1 MGSRNS
7 AFKLLGE
14 TFLPTPTSLVA
25 QGCGSFLVAKI
36 HPHAGS
42 SCAAQKCRKLTML
55 AHVNNA
61 CHYCHVD
68 YIHKLIRPIGNVNEM
83 PSKLRLYR
91 TMHFTDLFIED
102 DGIEFLDHGTGSK
115 FTQVATTTGTGTLRQ
130 LCRVLGKLDGRI
142 ANFLLQVGQFVLRFG
157 TTPYQNVRRGC
168 LGGETFQET
177 LHIVEQSHGKG
188 RVARRHGGRSMVM
201 VVVVEMYPWCHYI
214 RQRRKGMTRRG
225 NAHHHNGNITT
236 PPPSKHQGDEM
247 NAKHLLLI
255 CVLLCNEEEYERG
268 RVNVDKETEQQDGGS
283 LERFCCCVD

>member
-1 MGSRNS
+1 
-7 AFKLLGE
+7 
-14 TFLPTPTSLVA
+14 
-25 QGCGSFLVAKI
+25 
-36 HPHAGS
+36 
-42 SCAAQKCRKLTML
+42 ML

-201 VVVVEMYPWCHYI
+201 VVVVVEVYPWCHYI
-214 RQRRKGMTRRG
+214 RQRQKGMTRRG

-283 LERFCCCVD
+283 LVGFCCCVD